1 MRVKMLVTRRMKRE
15 HSEARM
21 KNKRSP
27 GRGKGINPP
36 PLPQPIYEKTNQT
49 TSSNQACT
57 WNKSKL
63 KTEDI

>member
-36 PLPQPIYEKTNQT
+36 PTATADLR
-49 TSSNQACT
+49 
-57 WNKSKL
+57 
-63 KTEDI
+63 EDQSDDVVKPSLHLEQIEAKD